1 MGKILETKG
10 LEKRFGGL
18 IALDQMDFEVEEGMI
33 AGLIGPNGAGKT
45 TLFNCLTGVYDSG
58 EGGDILFINRS
69 IKGLKS
75 HMIARLGIART
86 FQKQAWP
93 YPDILHHANTFKRY

>member
-18 IALDQMDFEVEEGMI
+18 IALNQMDFEVEEG
-33 AGLIGPNGAGKT
+33 
-45 TLFNCLTGVYDSG
+45 
-58 EGGDILFINRS
+58 
-69 IKGLKS
+69 
-75 HMIARLGIART
+75 MIARLGIART

-93 YPDILHHANTFKRY
+93 HPDILHHANTFKRY